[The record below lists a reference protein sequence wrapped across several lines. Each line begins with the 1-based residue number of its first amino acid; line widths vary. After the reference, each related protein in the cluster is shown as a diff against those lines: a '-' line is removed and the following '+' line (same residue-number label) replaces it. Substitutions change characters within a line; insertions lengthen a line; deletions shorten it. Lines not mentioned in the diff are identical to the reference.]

1 LLLWAFALSGSTAF
15 PVLLLSIWWKR
26 INLIG
31 ALVGMVVGFVI
42 AVLAMLA
49 GQTAWF
55 GVHSAMAGVFAIPAS
70 FVATII
76 TTYLTPAP
84 SRHVLEAVRDM
95 RVPGG
100 ETLYDREQRLARL
113 KQRQQRTT

>member
-1 LLLWAFALSGSTAF
+1 
-15 PVLLLSIWWKR
+15 
-26 INLIG
+26 
-31 ALVGMVVGFVI
+31 
-42 AVLAMLA
+42 
-49 GQTAWF
+49 
-55 GVHSAMAGVFAIPAS
+55 MAGVFAIPAS
-70 FVATII
+70 FAAAII

-84 SRHVLEAVRDM
+84 SRHVLESVRDM